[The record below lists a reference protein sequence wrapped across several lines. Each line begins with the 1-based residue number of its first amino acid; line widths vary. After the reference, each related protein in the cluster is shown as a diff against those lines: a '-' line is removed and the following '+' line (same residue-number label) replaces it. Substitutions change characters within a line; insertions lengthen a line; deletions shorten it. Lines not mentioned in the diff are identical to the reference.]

1 MHFCFGWFVEEPE
14 PLFSNVVVI
23 PAKVLFLFLYELKVD
38 WEGLLNWCAATSHAS
53 MLDMM
58 SEMMENSSS
67 RVVDSLALVILS
79 NSRATAGNSFS
90 STRLLIMSSDDIWPS
105 LLLHTLLYNERS
117 SVQFFL

>member
-1 MHFCFGWFVEEPE
+1 MHFGFGWYVEELE
-14 PLFSNVVVI
+14 PLFSTVVVT
-23 PAKVLFLFLYELKVD
+23 PVKVLFLLYELEVD
-38 WEGLLNWCAATSHAS
+38 WKGLLHWYAATSHDS